1 MVEET
6 GVPEKITDLPHIY
19 DIMLYRGHLVIIRL
33 KRTASVVIGTDYR
46 GSCKS
51 NYDTIIA
58 TTYPDILS
66 STAVYDILL
75 LGSTS
80 DSPLL
85 LDY

>member
-1 MVEET
+1 
-6 GVPEKITDLPHIY
+6 
-19 DIMLYRGHLVIIRL
+19 MLYRGHLVIIRL

-46 GSCKS
+46 GSYKS
-51 NYDTIIA
+51 NYDTIMA

-66 STAVYDILL
+66 NTAVYDILL

>member
-1 MVEET
+1 
-6 GVPEKITDLPHIY
+6 
-19 DIMLYRGHLVIIRL
+19 
-33 KRTASVVIGTDYR
+33 VVIGTDYR